1 MNHNFQTV
9 SKPFPRHEAAA
20 KASGKAVYTN
30 DICLP
35 GMVYGMI
42 LRSPYAH
49 AKVLSI
55 DLSEAEEMDEFLGAV
70 LPEEVPDKLYN
81 SSGNPPSPLLLKDEK
96 ILTDHP
102 LCVGDRIL
110 AIAAETPAALRKA
123 ASRIQIRYELLPAA
137 NTMEEALAPASA
149 PIQPHLSDT
158 NILAERVA
166 EQGDTEKG
174 FLEADFIFEDDF
186 HTSPMQHV
194 ALEPTSCICDFSD
207 GVHLNIWSNSQ
218 TPYQERRILAELFS
232 ISENHVRIVKPA
244 MGGGFGARQQLH
256 NQPACALLSRKI
268 RRPVKMINTR
278 EEEMYASVIRHEME
292 THLKFG
298 VTKSG
303 ILTAFQTEYYL
314 NCGPYTTHTPT
325 IVAAASRKFQYRV
338 PNYLFHGYTVATN
351 GPVAG
356 AFRGYGNAQL
366 TFGRELMMSRI
377 ARQMHLDPIEFRL
390 QNHVKAGEKFP
401 AAAAAVTSC
410 AIEKCAIRCREIQ
423 AEIDALEGL
432 TENEDICQ
440 AWGVAFSCHGSGP
453 SSKEGMSAALLL
465 ANDDGSIH
473 LMTGSADIGQ
483 GSETMLMQIAAES
496 LGIPLSSIRISAADT
511 DKTPYDTG
519 TFGSSQTYVSG
530 NAVASACEDLIRKL
544 IQALSVSFA
553 DTEVSFTEKKTFLIP
568 SEKKEL
574 SLQEAVRHCA
584 FGMKGMVL
592 MGSSSYKAQE
602 SPNPFAVCMVKAE
615 YEKKTNSITL
625 KHVIEAVDVGTAINP
640 LTVKGQIE
648 GGICQG
654 IGYALTESLE
664 YNKKA
669 GKTNSSDLLSY
680 RIPLLGD
687 MPEIHA
693 EIVESYE
700 PTGPHGAKSVGEL
713 CTVPV
718 APAIV
723 DAVSQASKKKIN
735 RIPLS
740 EFFLIKPNQARSCTA
755 YTRR

>member
-1 MNHNFQTV
+1 
-9 SKPFPRHEAAA
+9 
-20 KASGKAVYTN
+20 
-30 DICLP
+30 
-35 GMVYGMI
+35 
-42 LRSPYAH
+42 
-49 AKVLSI
+49 
-55 DLSEAEEMDEFLGAV
+55 
-70 LPEEVPDKLYN
+70 
-81 SSGNPPSPLLLKDEK
+81 
-96 ILTDHP
+96 
-102 LCVGDRIL
+102 
-110 AIAAETPAALRKA
+110 
-123 ASRIQIRYELLPAA
+123 
-137 NTMEEALAPASA
+137 
-149 PIQPHLSDT
+149 
-158 NILAERVA
+158 
-166 EQGDTEKG
+166 
-174 FLEADFIFEDDF
+174 
-186 HTSPMQHV
+186 
-194 ALEPTSCICDFSD
+194 
-207 GVHLNIWSNSQ
+207 
-218 TPYQERRILAELFS
+218 
-232 ISENHVRIVKPA
+232 
-244 MGGGFGARQQLH
+244 
-256 NQPACALLSRKI
+256 
-268 RRPVKMINTR
+268 
-278 EEEMYASVIRHEME
+278 
-292 THLKFG
+292 
-298 VTKSG
+298 
-303 ILTAFQTEYYL
+303 
-314 NCGPYTTHTPT
+314 
-325 IVAAASRKFQYRV
+325 
-338 PNYLFHGYTVATN
+338 
-351 GPVAG
+351 
-356 AFRGYGNAQL
+356 
-366 TFGRELMMSRI
+366 
-377 ARQMHLDPIEFRL
+377 
-390 QNHVKAGEKFP
+390 
-401 AAAAAVTSC
+401 
-410 AIEKCAIRCREIQ
+410 
-423 AEIDALEGL
+423 
-432 TENEDICQ
+432 
-440 AWGVAFSCHGSGP
+440 
-453 SSKEGMSAALLL
+453 
-465 ANDDGSIH
+465 
-473 LMTGSADIGQ
+473 
-483 GSETMLMQIAAES
+483 MQIAAES